1 MNTYLKH
8 FLLWGLL
15 LLIALPTQASHIV
28 GGEIQ
33 VRHIREFNYDFILNL
48 YFDEKNPEAGAK
60 EDAIRISIFRI
71 GASGTENPVE
81 SITLPLVYEQKVSY
95 SNPECDKGEVKT
107 LYLRYLRNVSL
118 DPLRYTH
125 QQGYYVIWERCC
137 RNYNITNIKPTE
149 IRNTG
154 MTFYTEIPRI
164 STGQLRTPFVNS
176 SPIFNIPKGEFLCI
190 NRPFSMDF
198 SAIDLDGDELRYTLV
213 TPYKGHSSSSDPIP
227 EPKSGNPYSSIDW
240 GKYFLNGV
248 EYDYTANTAIP
259 HNPNFPSHQFNVEST
274 TGILRVTPAL
284 AGLFVFSVKCEEY
297 RSGVKIGE
305 VRRDFQF
312 TVLSCEI
319 NNKPTI
325 TLQTGTSGG
334 APVYYQEGQILNL
347 TPDNLCFTLRGTD
360 IDNPEPLGFRVR
372 GVNFTVRSNMLSPS
386 SGTVRGTLDTLKS
399 QFCWDK
405 CLFSTKD
412 AQGNYIPYIMDLIV
426 SDDGCPANLS
436 DTVRVSLIYPPVA
449 NTAPTMG
456 SDAPVD
462 VSGQYDYMMTRE
474 VGQLFEFNVFGN
486 DVDNDML
493 ALSMQGVGFSPAD
506 LGMQFEPKSG
516 KGSVTSKFTWSNGC
530 AGVTQQDNEFILEFF
545 IREESTCNNSN
556 KKIRVKLLLIDRDV
570 DLTSF
575 LPANAFSPNGDT
587 YNATF
592 EMPNLPQE
600 NCRFRFERITVF
612 NRWGV
617 KVFESTDRN
626 FKWDGG
632 EFPAATYFYTV
643 DFKGTQYKGTV
654 SLIR

>member
-1 MNTYLKH
+1 MNTYLKY
-8 FLLWGLL
+8 LLLYGLL
-15 LLIALPTQASHIV
+15 LLIALPTQATHIV

-33 VRHIREFNYDFILNL
+33 VRHIRDNNYDFILNL
-48 YFDEKNPEAGAK
+48 YFDLINGDADAK
-60 EDAIRISIFRI
+60 DQSIRISIFSKSTNVFMDSLR
-71 GASGTENPVE
+71 
-81 SITLPLVYEQKVSY
+81 LPIVYEQDVPY
-95 SNPECDKGEVKT
+95 SNPACANATVRT
-107 LYLRYLRNVSL
+107 RYIRYLRNASL
-118 DPLRYTH
+118 DYNKYTD
-125 QQGYYVIWERCC
+125 QAGYYVIWERCC
-137 RNYNITNIKPTE
+137 RNNVISNINKPGD
-149 IRNTG
+149 TG

-164 STGQLRTPFVNS
+164 STGQLRTPFINS
-176 SPIFNIPKGEFLCI
+176 SPIFNIPKGDYLCSG
-190 NRPFSMDF
+190 RPFTMDF
-198 SAIDLDGDELRYTLV
+198 GATDVDGDQLRYFLDTPLAGNSRPNPNSLV
-213 TPYKGHSSSSDPIP
+213 IPNPIRAPYASVTWNIG
-227 EPKSGNPYSSIDW
+227 
-240 GKYFLNGV
+240 
-248 EYDYTANTAIP
+248 YTANTAIP
-259 HNPNFPSHQFNVEST
+259 HNPSVPTNQLNIEPT
-274 TGILRVTPAL
+274 TGFLRVTPSL
-284 AGLFVFSVKCEEY
+284 TGLYVLSVRCEEY

-312 TVLSCEI
+312 KVIDCPL
-319 NNKPTI
+319 NNKPTVR
-325 TLQTGTSGG
+325 LQTGTASGV
-334 APVYYQEGQILNL
+334 PVYYQEGQILTL
-347 TPDNLCFTLRGTD
+347 TPDNLCFNVLGTD
-360 IDNPEPLGFRVR
+360 VDNPEPLSFRVR
-372 GVNFTVRSNMLSPS
+372 GVNFAVRSNMLSPT

-426 SDDGCPANLS
+426 ADDGCPANLS

-449 NTAPTMG
+449 NNAPTMG

-462 VSGQYDYMMTRE
+462 VSGQYDYIMTRE
-474 VGQLFEFNVFGN
+474 VGQAFEFNVFGN
-486 DVDNDML
+486 DIDNDML
-493 ALSMQGVGFSPAD
+493 TLSMQGVGFSPAD

-516 KGSVTSKFTWSNGC
+516 KGSVTSKFTWANGC
-530 AGVTQQDNEFILEFF
+530 AGVTQQDNEFILEF
-545 IREESTCNNSN
+545 IVKEESTCNRSE

-643 DFKGTQYKGTV
+643 DFKGKQYKGTV